1 MTPTIRTATPYTI
14 VAIEAACQHPRA
26 ARACLAQANARR
38 ASEKVQQAIKNSEG
52 APRHAHNRLARKAAS
67 RLTIQTPATAAYQ

>member
-1 MTPTIRTATPYTI
+1 MPTIRTATPSTI
-14 VAIEAACQHPRA
+14 VAIVAACQYPRA
-26 ARACLAQANARR
+26 ARAFLAPNALR